1 MFENG
6 FKRFYDSL
14 EGIPDRVPFIAQ
26 MHEFAMKLSEG
37 SAKIFYSDPDFI
49 VRSTIDAAIDFGF
62 DIPWLGY
69 DVYNI
74 EAEALG
80 IPLNYSDNL
89 PPEVAS
95 SKPLIHSRNDLVKLK
110 IPDPYSSGRMPFVLE
125 ANKLYEKST
134 GYPPPI
140 QFTAPFSVA
149 ITLRG
154 FENFIL
160 DIYQQPDFAH
170 DVLKFIT
177 EKILAPWI
185 QAMQKESPKATLY
198 RGADAMASMPLVNI
212 HILREFVVPY
222 IIKLKQLCGQEI
234 TVLNWWGESHL
245 ENPEK
250 MLALKL
256 KISPT
261 IVQGQDPDVEK
272 IGPELYKKFAV
283 KHDSALILG
292 IGNLFLQKAAKAEIG
307 KRIRHYI
314 KAGASGGRFMIYF
327 CYLSS
332 ETPGENVKAAIK
344 AVKDSGVYENQ
355 TTN

>member
-6 FKRFYDSL
+6 FQRFYDSL
-14 EGIPDRVPFIAQ
+14 AGIPDRVPFIAQ
-26 MHEFAMKLSEG
+26 MHEFAMMQSKG
-37 SAKIFYSDPDFI
+37 SAKKFYSDPDFI

-80 IPLNYSDNL
+80 MPLNYSDKL

-95 SKPLIHSRNDLVKLK
+95 SKPLIHSRYDLDKLK

-125 ANKLYEKST
+125 ANKLYERST

-154 FENFIL
+154 FENFIV
-160 DIYQQPDFAH
+160 DIYQQPDVAH

-185 QAMQKESPKATLY
+185 QAMQKECPKATLY

-212 HILREFVVPY
+212 HILKEFVVPY
-222 IIKLKQLCGQEI
+222 IMKLKELCGQEI

-250 MLALKL
+250 MLVLKS

-261 IVQGQDPDVEK
+261 IVQGQDPDVEN
-272 IGPELYKKFAV
+272 IGPEIYKEFAV

-292 IGNLFLQKAAKAEIG
+292 IGNLFLQKAAKDEIRT
-307 KRIRHYI
+307 RIRHYI

-332 ETPGENVKAAIK
+332 ETPVDNVTAAIK
-344 AVKDSGVYENQ
+344 AVKEYGVY
-355 TTN
+355 